1 MRHVYYLIQ
10 RRDTST
16 QNVEYVYYTLKDYE
30 MHFFASCGGH
40 ADAPRRH
47 TPSRS
52 PRRRRRR
59 RAMAP
64 SSSSS
69 TLSSTSSSL
78 HAPDFAYTHDARAVR
93 AAVRAAV
100 HRASADTMSLRTL
113 ERASDGGYSTRM
125 DVVTIALGGLDASRA
140 RDDGLR
146 VVLVRD
152 DASRGERAR
161 AGRRDETDGM
171 RGLTT

>member
-1 MRHVYYLIQ
+1 M
-10 RRDTST
+10 
-16 QNVEYVYYTLKDYE
+16 
-30 MHFFASCGGH
+30 
-40 ADAPRRH
+40 AP
-47 TPSRS
+47 
-52 PRRRRRR
+52 
-59 RAMAP
+59 P

-69 TLSSTSSSL
+69 SSSSSL

-152 DASRGERAR
+152 DASRGEGAR

>member
-1 MRHVYYLIQ
+1 MLFTYITAIRAM
-10 RRDTST
+10 
-16 QNVEYVYYTLKDYE
+16 K
-30 MHFFASCGGH
+30 MHFFASCGDDE
-40 ADAPRRH
+40 DAIASRRH

-52 PRRRRRR
+52 PHRR
-59 RAMAP
+59 RAMA

-69 TLSSTSSSL
+69 SSSSL

-161 AGRRDETDGM
+161 AGRRDETDGT

>member
-10 RRDTST
+10 RYYTRT
-16 QNVEYVYYTLKDYE
+16 QNVKYVYYTLTDYE

-161 AGRRDETDGM
+161 AGRRDETDGT

>member
-1 MRHVYYLIQ
+1 M
-10 RRDTST
+10 
-16 QNVEYVYYTLKDYE
+16 K
-30 MHFFASCGGH
+30 MHFFASCGDDE
-40 ADAPRRH
+40 DAIASRRH

-52 PRRRRRR
+52 PHRR
-59 RAMAP
+59 RAMA

-69 TLSSTSSSL
+69 SSSL

-113 ERASDGGYSTRM
+113 ERASSGGYSTRM

-152 DASRGERAR
+152 DASRGECARAR
-161 AGRRDETDGM
+161 GTDDATRLTVM